1 MAIEVTPQA
10 IEMLARSLELGG
22 VDPKTGGVR
31 LRAARSLGSGVAL
44 QVELA
49 EGASPGEDIIEKHGV
64 RIFLDPTFVDAYPDA
79 LVVLDP
85 EHDRIAVRPAG
96 DNQ

>member
-1 MAIEVTPQA
+1 MAIEVTGEA
-10 IEMLARSLELGG
+10 AEMLARSLELGG
-22 VDPKTGGVR
+22 VDRKTGGVR

-49 EGASPGEDIIEKHGV
+49 EGPSAGEDIIEKDGV
-64 RIFLDPTFVDAYPDA
+64 RIFLDPTFVEAYPDA

-85 EHDRIAVRPAG
+85 EHDRIAIRPAG
-96 DNQ
+96 SDG